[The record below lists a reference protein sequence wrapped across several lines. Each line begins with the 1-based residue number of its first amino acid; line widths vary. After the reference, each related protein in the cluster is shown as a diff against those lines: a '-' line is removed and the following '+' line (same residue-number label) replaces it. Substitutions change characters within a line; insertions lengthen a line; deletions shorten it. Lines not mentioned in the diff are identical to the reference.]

1 MNEGWAKRYLSV
13 AMFDPRSW
21 WRALTGRIEYR
32 RMARV
37 LWTHLLNRI
46 RPPKQLSNQFSGIA
60 SMLQGIT
67 QRGSQL
73 LFVFSAN
80 DEGSNFALKLLDD
93 PSLGNTLST
102 GAIQRVVISGTDH
115 TFALQCNQEELFDV
129 IERFTAQFSDRS
141 QRSGRLDCASAS

>member
-37 LWTHLLNRI
+37 LWTHVLNRI
-46 RPPKQLSNQFSGIA
+46 RPPKQLANQFTGVA
-60 SMLQGIT
+60 SMLQSIT
-67 QRGSQL
+67 QQGTRL

-93 PSLGNTLST
+93 PSLQTILASR
-102 GAIQRVVISGTDH
+102 AIQREVISGTDH
-115 TFALQCNQEELFDV
+115 TFALQCNQEELFGV
-129 IERFTAQFSDRS
+129 IERFTAQFSDPPR
-141 QRSGRLDCASAS
+141 RSGRLDCASAS